1 MAKVLL
7 GLSWKYKPASP
18 SPLGGGSVIKQNLA
32 RVIKNAKCFL
42 VQGRK
47 ECIQL
52 EAGSGGVVALE
63 LELKDE

>member
-1 MAKVLL
+1 MEVQALH
-7 GLSWKYKPASP
+7 
-18 SPLGGGSVIKQNLA
+18 PLGGGSVIKQNLA

-52 EAGSGGVVALE
+52 EAGSGGWGGGRGCALE